1 MSEQKTLLAVLSYI
15 GPFIII
21 SYAFGNDNPFVKYHI
36 KQGLVL
42 IIIDVVVWVLGMFFT
57 YHFWPLY
64 QLLNLVVFVLAI
76 IGIINAA
83 QGKEKELPFVGQFAH
98 SFKI

>member
-21 SYAFGNDNPFVKYHI
+21 SYAFGNNDPFVKYHI

-42 IIIDVVVWVLGMFFT
+42 IVIDVVVWLLGMFFIWQ
-57 YHFWPLY
+57 FWMIY
-64 QLLNLVVFVLAI
+64 QLLNLVILVLAI

-83 QGKEKELPFVGQFAH
+83 QGKEKELPFVGQYAH
-98 SFKI
+98 NFKI